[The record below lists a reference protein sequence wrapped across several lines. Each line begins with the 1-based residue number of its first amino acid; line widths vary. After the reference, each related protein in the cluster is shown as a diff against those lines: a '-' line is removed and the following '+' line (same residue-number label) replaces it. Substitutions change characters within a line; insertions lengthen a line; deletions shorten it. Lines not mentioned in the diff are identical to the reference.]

1 MKTYAAITQEQ
12 SIVEIFTEM
21 MDQIYYEGY
30 VQDLMDSDPMKLDWE
45 LKEFQA
51 LFSKRSK

>member
-21 MDQIYYEGY
+21 MDQIYYVGY

-51 LFSKRSK
+51 LFSKKSK

>member
-1 MKTYAAITQEQ
+1 MKTNATIAQEQ
-12 SIVEIFTEM
+12 SIVEIFSEM

-30 VQDLMDSDPMKLDWE
+30 TEDLIASDPIKFDWE

-51 LFSKRSK
+51 QFSKKSK

>member
-21 MDQIYYEGY
+21 MDQIYYKGY
-30 VQDLMDSDPMKLDWE
+30 VQDLIDSDPQKLDWE

-51 LFSKRSK
+51 QFSKKSK

>member
-1 MKTYAAITQEQ
+1 MKTNATIAQEQ
-12 SIVEIFTEM
+12 SIVEIFSEM

-30 VQDLMDSDPMKLDWE
+30 TEDLIASDPMKFDWE

-51 LFSKRSK
+51 QFSKKRK

>member
-1 MKTYAAITQEQ
+1 MKAYTTIAQEQ
-12 SIVEIFTEM
+12 SIVEIFSEM

-30 VQDLMDSDPMKLDWE
+30 TEDLIASDPMKFDWE

-51 LFSKRSK
+51 QFSKKSK

>member
-1 MKTYAAITQEQ
+1 MKTYATIAQEQ
-12 SIVEIFTEM
+12 SIVEIFTEQ

-30 VQDLMDSDPMKLDWE
+30 TEDLIASDPMKFDWE

-51 LFSKRSK
+51 LFSKKRK

>member
-1 MKTYAAITQEQ
+1 MKTYAATMKEQ

-51 LFSKRSK
+51 LFSKKSK

>member
-1 MKTYAAITQEQ
+1 MKTNATIAQEQ
-12 SIVEIFTEM
+12 SIVEIFSEM

-30 VQDLMDSDPMKLDWE
+30 TEDLIASDPMKFDWE

-51 LFSKRSK
+51 QFSKKWK

>member
-1 MKTYAAITQEQ
+1 MKAYATIAQEQ
-12 SIVEIFTEM
+12 SIVEIFSEM

-30 VQDLMDSDPMKLDWE
+30 TEDLIASDPMKFDWE

-51 LFSKRSK
+51 QFSKKWK

>member
-1 MKTYAAITQEQ
+1 MKTNATIAQEQ
-12 SIVEIFTEM
+12 SIVEIFSEM

-30 VQDLMDSDPMKLDWE
+30 TEDLIASDPLKFDWE

-51 LFSKRSK
+51 QFSKKSK

>member
-30 VQDLMDSDPMKLDWE
+30 VQDLIDSDPQKLDWE

-51 LFSKRSK
+51 QFSKKSK